1 MSSPPSE
8 SGSVDTTTTTT
19 AVGRREQNT
28 TQSRRSFFS
37 STATLVT
44 TTAVTALASNP
55 QTAQARLLFWQPEEA
70 DAATTYEGFKTL
82 LQSGNVKQVEFGVR
96 GNSLSFLDSFDNSHT
111 LVDIP
116 DERDL
121 LKELYQKGV
130 VVSLQEQ
137 KYQKKMNAVSFLRD
151 LVGVGDEITEE
162 EMYEYRGYKTYRQS
176 IPERSYAPSGL
187 ISGLAVPSQR

>member
-1 MSSPPSE
+1 MSMSSPPSE
-8 SGSVDTTTTTT
+8 SSSVDTTTTTT

-44 TTAVTALASNP
+44 TTAVTANP
-55 QTAQARLLFWQPEEA
+55 QTAQARLLFWQPQEA

-121 LKELYQKGV
+121 LKELYQRGV